1 MNFQRVDYERAA
13 QIEEASNGS
22 VVFEY
27 VDGKPISVKF
37 KGPFGDIHIKVG
49 SYSVDVCEPKRVVRW
64 VLTVD
69 GEVST
74 FTDLEE
80 AKAAFRDRSYEA
92 NKSITLIR
100 EEVVE

>member
-27 VDGKPISVKF
+27 VDGRPISVKF

-74 FTDLEE
+74 FTDLKE
-80 AKAAFRDRSYEA
+80 AKVALRDRSYEA
-92 NKSITLIR
+92 NKSITLIC

>member
-49 SYSVDVCEPKRVVRW
+49 SYTVDVCEPKRVVRW
-64 VLTVD
+64 VLTID
-69 GEVST
+69 GEVSM

-80 AKAAFRDRSYEA
+80 AKAALRDRSYEA
-92 NKSITLIR
+92 NKLMTLIC

>member
-1 MNFQRVDYERAA
+1 MNFQTVNYERAEK
-13 QIEEASNGS
+13 IEEASNGS
-22 VVFEY
+22 VAFKY
-27 VDGKPISVKF
+27 VDGRPASVKV

-49 SYSVDVCEPKRVVRW
+49 SYAVEICEPKRVVRW